1 MLFRKK
7 DSTLVN
13 IVRSEFISDIEY
25 YSCIKKHVTGVNI
38 YDVKKD
44 SIIDVIVSL
53 VKKNTDCRVDHKSK

>member
-25 YSCIKKHVTGVNI
+25 YSYIKKHVTGVNI

-53 VKKNTDCRVDHKSK
+53 VKKNTNCRVDHKSK